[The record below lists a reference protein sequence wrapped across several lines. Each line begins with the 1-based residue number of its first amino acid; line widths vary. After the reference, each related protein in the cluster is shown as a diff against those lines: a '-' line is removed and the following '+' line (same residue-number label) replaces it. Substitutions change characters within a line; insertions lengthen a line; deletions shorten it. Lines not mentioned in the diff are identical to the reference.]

1 MRENYPAQSTNAL
14 RHIPNAITSVRIIVA
29 AIFPFCPEQMHIALI
44 ALGLA
49 TEFLDGFTARLF
61 NWSSYL
67 GQILDPVAD
76 KLFVLSVS
84 LTWVWLGKLT
94 VLQWLL
100 IGLRDFGIL
109 FIFIALI
116 ALGSIR
122 SVRSVKARMTSKIT
136 TAFQYLAFLL
146 VLTQATQY
154 LTPLA
159 LITALIGL
167 VATIHY
173 VYLLRHSLKVS
184 SGLRN

>member
-1 MRENYPAQSTNAL
+1 MSENFPEQSINAL

-29 AIFPFCPEQMHIALI
+29 AIFPFCPEQMHIGLI
-44 ALGLA
+44 VLGLA

-61 NWSSYL
+61 KWTSYL

-100 IGLRDFGIL
+100 IGVRDFGVL

-116 ALGSIR
+116 ALGSIG
-122 SVRSVKARMTSKIT
+122 SVRSVKARITSKIT
-136 TAFQYLAFLL
+136 TAFQYLVFLL
-146 VLTQATQY
+146 VVTQNSQY
-154 LTPLA
+154 LLPLA
-159 LITALIGL
+159 LTTAVIGL

-173 VYLLRHSLKVS
+173 VYLLRHSLKVGS
-184 SGLRN
+184 TAGN